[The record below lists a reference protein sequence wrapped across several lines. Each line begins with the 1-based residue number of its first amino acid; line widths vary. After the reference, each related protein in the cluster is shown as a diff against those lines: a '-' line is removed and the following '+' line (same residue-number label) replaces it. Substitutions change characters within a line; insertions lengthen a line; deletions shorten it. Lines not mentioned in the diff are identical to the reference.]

1 MNAIFLFFFYVLPLK
16 QKLKNMRIAGCC
28 LSLFVW
34 MRLLNVILF
43 FVLFLFCVFL
53 GTCVLCV
60 YVCCFLL
67 VCISHMF
74 FSLFFFLLLL
84 FCYMLCVAVC
94 FFECFWYIFLHRK
107 NTFVNSNGKNASK
120 TSRCLCVNNF
130 FLDFFVFILLLKVI
144 KKTDNFF
151 PFYIFI
157 LYKLIFLFWLLFYSG
172 RRTRALS
179 CLCNTLGF
187 QTDTVPCL

>member
-1 MNAIFLFFFYVLPLK
+1 
-16 QKLKNMRIAGCC
+16 MRIAGCC
-28 LSLFVW
+28 LSLFV
-34 MRLLNVILF
+34 LNEVVECDSVFCFIFILCF
-43 FVLFLFCVFL
+43 FWVHVFCVFM
-53 GTCVLCV
+53 CVVFCLSV
-60 YVCCFLL
+60 FLICFFL
-67 VCISHMF
+67 F
-74 FSLFFFLLLL
+74 FFFLLLL

-157 LYKLIFLFWLLFYSG
+157 LYKLIFLF
-172 RRTRALS
+172 
-179 CLCNTLGF
+179 
-187 QTDTVPCL
+187 

>member
-1 MNAIFLFFFYVLPLK
+1 
-16 QKLKNMRIAGCC
+16 
-28 LSLFVW
+28 

-94 FFECFWYIFLHRK
+94 FFECFWYIIYIGRTPLSTPMEKMRPK
-107 NTFVNSNGKNASK
+107 RQDVCVLTTFSWIS
-120 TSRCLCVNNF
+120 
-130 FLDFFVFILLLKVI
+130 FVFILLLKVI

-157 LYKLIFLFWLLFYSG
+157 LYKLIFLF
-172 RRTRALS
+172 
-179 CLCNTLGF
+179 
-187 QTDTVPCL
+187 